1 MYMKKTIKLTESDL
15 IRLVKRVISEQ
26 FDGEI
31 KGPQNNFD
39 GEIKSPQNNVDSG
52 YEELKSR
59 LNSYKNEMDE
69 FLDELKSSGTKIDGQ
84 RFLKQ
89 IQRESNEI
97 FWDIYEKSDKNIHGF
112 GKLQEELLK
121 YFRPKLK

>member
-31 KGPQNNFD
+31 KG
-39 GEIKSPQNNVDSG
+39 PQNNVDSG